1 MPQLDMSSK
10 SRQRGGLHDYRRKQP
25 SPSSKLAATRAG
37 AAKSILRAGL
47 CLVIAVPA
55 GIWSWN
61 QLNKRPDNEALSSAS
76 IAATRRG
83 GLGSTVGVN
92 RSSQTDDG
100 FAARVNRGTE
110 LLAQN
115 KPAEAVQV
123 LTEAMRIKPG
133 DEDVHYDLGL
143 ALARLGKVD
152 EAIQQYE
159 EALKLLPD
167 YVEVH
172 NNLGN
177 LLMRSG
183 RLNEATQHFQTAL
196 KIMPEYASAH
206 NNLGTALQR
215 LGQDK
220 DALEHFERAAKLNPE
235 YWEAHFNVASA
246 YVQAGRLNEARSELQ
261 TVLRLQPGFEPAQ
274 AALAQLQKSSAGQ

>member
-1 MPQLDMSSK
+1 MSSK
-10 SRQRGGLHDYRRKQP
+10 SRQRGGPRIDRRKQSFP
-25 SPSSKLAATRAG
+25 GPNVTQTRPRTWKLIA
-37 AAKSILRAGL
+37 LVGL
-47 CLVIAVPA
+47 CLVIGVSL
-55 GIWSWN
+55 GVWSWN
-61 QLNKRPDNEALSSAS
+61 HLRKHSENPGLSSAS
-76 IAATRRG
+76 LGTTRAVASGSAARP
-83 GLGSTVGVN
+83 N
-92 RSSQTDDG
+92 RSNQTDDA
-100 FAARVNRGTE
+100 FAARVNRGTK

-123 LTEAMRIKPG
+123 LTEAMQMKPG
-133 DEDVHYDLGL
+133 DEDVHYDLGM
-143 ALARLGKVD
+143 ALARLGKTD

-183 RLNEATQHFQTAL
+183 RLNEATQHFQTAI

-206 NNLGTALQR
+206 NNLGTALQH
-215 LGQDK
+215 LGQNSE
-220 DALEHFERAAKLNPE
+220 ALDHFERAAKLNPD
-235 YWEAHFNVASA
+235 YWEAHFNVANA
-246 YVQAGRLNEARSELQ
+246 YVQAGRINEARSELQ

-274 AALAQLQKSSAGQ
+274 AALTQLQKNSTGQ